1 MIFKEC
7 VITVKVGL
15 HARPANEFSAIAKAA
30 PFEITVGKPGAPLV
44 KANSPLRLLTL
55 KAHEGDTL
63 TIAFATDDESAAND
77 LFEKLVATI
86 SE

>member
-1 MIFKEC
+1 MIIKEC

-55 KAHEGDTL
+55 KAHKGDNL
-63 TIAFATDDESAAND
+63 TIAFATEDESAANEF
-77 LFEKLVATI
+77 FERLVATI

>member
-1 MIFKEC
+1 
-7 VITVKVGL
+7 
-15 HARPANEFSAIAKAA
+15 
-30 PFEITVGKPGAPLV
+30 
-44 KANSPLRLLTL
+44 L

-63 TIAFATDDESAAND
+63 TIAFATDDEGAAND

>member
-1 MIFKEC
+1 MIIKEC

-30 PFEITVGKPGAPLV
+30 PFEVTVGKPGAPLV

-63 TIAFATDDESAAND
+63 NIAFATDDESAANE

-86 SE
+86 TE

>member
-1 MIFKEC
+1 MIIKEC

-30 PFEITVGKPGAPLV
+30 PIEVTVGKPGGPLV

-63 TIAFATDDESAAND
+63 NIAFATDDESAANE
-77 LFEKLVATI
+77 LFEKLLATI
-86 SE
+86 TE